1 MGRYASQCKA
11 FFTSSYHSAD
21 LTALKY
27 AQEISLRGLYLVM
40 GKALLFSS
48 KVHSE
53 NKSKHSSFQSVFDSL
68 I

>member
-27 AQEISLRGLYLVM
+27 AQEISQRGLYLVM
-40 GKALLFSS
+40 GKALLF
-48 KVHSE
+48 
-53 NKSKHSSFQSVFDSL
+53 FIQSA
-68 I
+68 